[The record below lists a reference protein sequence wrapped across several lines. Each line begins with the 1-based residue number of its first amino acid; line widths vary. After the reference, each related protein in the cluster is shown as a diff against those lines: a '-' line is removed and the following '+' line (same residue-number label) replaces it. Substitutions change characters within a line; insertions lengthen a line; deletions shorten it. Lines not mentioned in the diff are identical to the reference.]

1 MLSIT
6 HPFKFIY
13 SGTKRLSGGHELSS
27 VDRVRGGLVR
37 KQKLCTGLVF
47 GFQIPVTTVPFGIQ

>member
-6 HPFKFIY
+6 HPFKF
-13 SGTKRLSGGHELSS
+13 KRLTGGHELSS
-27 VDRVRGGLVR
+27 VGRVKGGLVR

-47 GFQIPVTTVPFGIQ
+47 RFQIPVTSMPFGIQ